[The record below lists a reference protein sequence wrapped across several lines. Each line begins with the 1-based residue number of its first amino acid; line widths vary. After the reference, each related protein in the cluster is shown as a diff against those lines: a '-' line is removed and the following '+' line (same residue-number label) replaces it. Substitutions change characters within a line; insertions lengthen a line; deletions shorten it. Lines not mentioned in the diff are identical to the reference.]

1 MSFAWEDW
9 EHLDGY
15 DKTKLVPLEGKP
27 KISGW
32 YDKTEYIMK
41 QTVQVKHRF
50 GRLLNKDIYTLV
62 GVTNISKDTGK
73 EMYRI
78 VKPKFNNG
86 NLVADVE
93 ADVRKDEV
101 TLYIKPRTLEPR
113 LERRHSIGGKK
124 SRKHIKSRKNKKSRK
139 LR

>member
-9 EHLDGY
+9 EYLDRY
-15 DKTKLVPLEGKP
+15 DKTKLEPLEGKP

-41 QTVQVKHRF
+41 LTDKA
-50 GRLLNKDIYTLV
+50 GNDTYTLV
-62 GVTNISKDTGK
+62 GVTNISKDLSTGK
-73 EMYRI
+73 EKYMI

-86 NLVADVE
+86 DLVGDVE
-93 ADVRKDEV
+93 SDVPNDEL
-101 TLYIKPRTLEPR
+101 TLYIKPR
-113 LERRHSIGGKK
+113 LERTHSIGGRK

-139 LR
+139 LRKKQ